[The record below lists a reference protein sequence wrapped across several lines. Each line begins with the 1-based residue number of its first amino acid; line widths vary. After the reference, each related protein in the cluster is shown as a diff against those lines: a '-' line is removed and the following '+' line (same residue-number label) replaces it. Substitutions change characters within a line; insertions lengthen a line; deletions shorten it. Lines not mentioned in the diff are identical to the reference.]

1 MDLVP
6 QEWRLHLYI
15 YLYFIDYCENVEEI
29 GMTGARMYRTGIWF
43 ELEVLSEDSVDCS
56 LSLSTPKVL
65 PNRK

>member
-1 MDLVP
+1 
-6 QEWRLHLYI
+6 
-15 YLYFIDYCENVEEI
+15 LYFIDYCENVEEI